1 MNASSPNFVVAV
13 TQRIDNVPG
22 REETRDAL
30 DQRLIR
36 WLGAADFVPVVV
48 PNSLLD
54 SGPDGLNR
62 WLASTRPGAIVL
74 SGGNDVGER
83 PDRDAT
89 EGHLLSWAQAGRL
102 PVLGICR
109 GLQMMAA
116 WAGAE
121 LINVRGHVRTR
132 HNLRTSNAADEW
144 PGDVNSY
151 HDWGFNICPKHFEVL
166 ARAPDGTIE
175 AMRHLT
181 LPWEGWMWHPER
193 EQVFSPRD
201 IARVKELFHGR

>member
-1 MNASSPNFVVAV
+1 MNASPQNLVVAV
-13 TQRIDNVPG
+13 TQRIDHVAG
-22 REETRDAL
+22 RAEWRDAL

-36 WLGAADFVPVVV
+36 WLGAADLVPVAV

-54 SGPDGLNR
+54 AGPDGLNR
-62 WLASTRPGAIVL
+62 WLASTRPGAVVL

-89 EGHLLSWAQAGRL
+89 ESHLLSWAQAERRPL
-102 PVLGICR
+102 LGICR

-116 WAGAE
+116 WAGAK
-121 LINVRGHVRTR
+121 LVNVEGHVRTR
-132 HNLRTSNAADEW
+132 HDLRASTAADQW
-144 PGDVNSY
+144 PGNVNSY
-151 HDWGFNICPKHFEVL
+151 HDWGFSTCPKNFEVL
-166 ARAPDGTIE
+166 ARATDGTIE
-175 AMRHLT
+175 AMKHST

-201 IARVKELFHGR
+201 IARVRELFHGK

>member
-1 MNASSPNFVVAV
+1 MNGTSKNLVVAV

-22 REETRDAL
+22 RDERRDAL
-30 DQRLIR
+30 DQRMIR
-36 WLGAADFVPVVV
+36 WLNAADFVPVAVS
-48 PNSLLD
+48 NSLLD
-54 SGPDGLNR
+54 SGSEKLSR
-62 WLASTRPGAIVL
+62 WLACVRPAAVVL

-89 EGHLLSWAQAGRL
+89 EAHLLSWAKAGRRPL
-102 PVLGICR
+102 LGICR

-121 LINVRGHVRTR
+121 LINVEGHVATR
-132 HNLRTSNAADEW
+132 HKLQVLGAAEGW

-151 HDWGFNICPKHFEVL
+151 HNWSFNTCPKEFAIL

-175 AMRHLT
+175 AMRHTT

-193 EQVFSPRD
+193 EQVFSRRD
-201 IARVKELFHGR
+201 IARVKELFHGK

>member
-1 MNASSPNFVVAV
+1 MNAPSQDLVVAV

-22 REETRDAL
+22 RGEWRDAL
-30 DQRLIR
+30 DQRVIR
-36 WLGAADFVPVVV
+36 WLDAADFVPVAV
-48 PNSLLD
+48 PNALLD
-54 SGPDGLNR
+54 SGPERLNR
-62 WLASTRPGAIVL
+62 WLASTRPGAVVL

-83 PDRDAT
+83 PNRDAT
-89 EGHLLSWAQAGRL
+89 ESHLLSWAQAGRL

-121 LINVRGHVRTR
+121 LVNVEGHVATR
-132 HNLRTSNAADEW
+132 HNLRDSRAADEW

-151 HDWGFNICPKHFEVL
+151 HNWGFRTCPKDFEIM

-175 AMRHLT
+175 AMRHMT

-201 IARVKELFHGR
+201 IARVKELFHAR